1 MTRITVYPI
10 MLAVLILFGMN
21 GFSEVYEPDK
31 LRVHIRMD
39 KKYFYSDEDVTL
51 QICVT
56 NESERKNYFVV
67 YDPAAG
73 ESSDYTTFQPMV
85 FDMEAREAEIIVPYK
100 IEQRAIGDLVKGLER
115 RVVEL
120 APGETFIHA
129 VDLKVLF
136 MLKLNT
142 AYRVQG
148 LFYPSFED
156 GAAVKSDNELSFR
169 MIESKYYTKPS
180 QIDAIERTLLP
191 DEVMLLTLK
200 AEKDRAWD
208 RWIKYI
214 NVEKYIDAFPEF
226 VQKYRRANYEEKS
239 RIEKDFIRFVTR
251 ERDDYLLDY
260 KIIRQDIEKGR
271 NIAYVYVMVDRF
283 GTRVTSRYKCKYTLE
298 QYKNLWLI
306 TDEEATVMKG
316 AKR

>member
-1 MTRITVYPI
+1 

-73 ESSDYTTFQPMV
+73 ESSAYTTFQPMV

-100 IEQRAIGDLVKGLER
+100 IEQRAIGDLVTGLER

-129 VDLKVLF
+129 VDLRVLF
-136 MLKLNT
+136 KLKLNT

-148 LFYPSFED
+148 FFYPSFED

-180 QIDAIERTLLP
+180 QVDAIERNLLP

-208 RWIKYI
+208 KWIKYI
-214 NVEKYIDAFPEF
+214 NVEKYIGAFPEF

-251 ERDDYLLDY
+251 ERDDYLIDY
-260 KIIRQDIEKGR
+260 KIIRQDIEKSR